1 LRSHGERM
9 MPSVYLDLGLVLLII
24 AIFGLLAY
32 STRSTKLTNRRVLS
46 DLAELRKFLEREL
59 RALRESRQEAT
70 RENSLVPSTGSSE
83 PQQRNSELEAL
94 RLLILRQDDEIRILQ
109 RETDD
114 MRHSLAR
121 LGSTGGFV
129 DATLASALKTAAVS
143 AGAQVAQASDRAAG
157 TEWTASVAASEAS
170 FGNRRDLLNYNS
182 RSEAQFPGA
191 KETVSRVSVDSAK
204 EVVGWKENLDGILS
218 MLDAMEREVQS

>member
-1 LRSHGERM
+1 
-9 MPSVYLDLGLVLLII
+9 MPRIYLDLGLVLLII

-32 STRSTKLTNRRVLS
+32 STRSTKLTHRRVLS

-59 RALRESRQEAT
+59 RALRETRQEAA
-70 RENSLVPSTGSSE
+70 RERSLVSSPGNPE
-83 PQQRNSELEAL
+83 PQQRNSELEMI
-94 RLLILRQDDEIRILQ
+94 RSLILRQDDEIRILQ

-114 MRHSLAR
+114 MRPSLAR
-121 LGSTGGFV
+121 LGSAGGFV
-129 DATLASALKTAAVS
+129 DATLAPALKTGPGS
-143 AGAQVAQASDRAAG
+143 AGAQVAKPSDRVAG
-157 TEWTASVAASEAS
+157 TEWTASVAASTAS
-170 FGNRRDLLNYNS
+170 FVNGRDILNYNS

-191 KETVSRVSVDSAK
+191 TEPVSRVSVDCAK